1 VFLYSRFGLKV
12 LYKNASLFVY
22 TVFSDYC
29 LISGKLRPF
38 SKAIW
43 FLDMPINRNE
53 LQNYLNELLNSEQI
67 KDYCPNGLQVEGKSE
82 IRKVVSGVTACQAL
96 VDRAVDENADAILVH
111 HGYFWKGEPAEV
123 VGMKKRRLQQLLKHD
138 INLFAY
144 HLPLDVHP
152 ELGNNAQLAKL
163 MNWQFDG
170 PVDPSDPA
178 CPLVTGQLAKAV
190 SCDEFASELEQRLE
204 RPLVCRVNSLNKI
217 KKVAWCTGGGQGF
230 IDRAALLGVDAFITG
245 EVSEPTIHSAREQG
259 IAFFAAGHHA
269 TERYGAKALGEHL
282 ANQFELDVKF
292 IDIDSP
298 A

>member
-1 VFLYSRFGLKV
+1 MSI
-12 LYKNASLFVY
+12 
-22 TVFSDYC
+22 T
-29 LISGKLRPF
+29 
-38 SKAIW
+38 
-43 FLDMPINRNE
+43 RNE
-53 LQNYLNELLNSEQI
+53 LQNYLNTLLNSNQI
-67 KDYCPNGLQVEGKSE
+67 KDYCPNGLQVEGKAE
-82 IRKVVSGVTACQAL
+82 ISKVVTGVTACQAL
-96 VDRAVDENADAILVH
+96 VDKAVSEGADAILVH

-163 MNWQFDG
+163 MGWSFDG
-170 PVDPSDPA
+170 AVDPSDPA
-178 CPLVTGQLAKAV
+178 CPLVTGRVVQPMLD
-190 SCDEFASELEQRLE
+190 DEVATHLEERLQRQ
-204 RPLVCRVNSLNKI
+204 LVCRVTGGRRVE
-217 KKVAWCTGGGQGF
+217 KVAWCTGGGQGF
-230 IDRAALLGVDAFITG
+230 IDRAAQLGVDAFITG

-269 TERYGAKALGEHL
+269 TERYGVKALGEHL
-282 ANQFELDVKF
+282 AEHFKLEVEF